1 MDSENTPLTPRVP
14 RHAKVQ
20 RTLSPKRVART
31 YTTHERRIPFAPL
44 NQNDPL
50 AAQLDALSLQPARSE
65 RPRFLRWVPKRV
77 ASGLRRRSSASA
89 HAPAP
94 AAPRGTT
101 RRLTPALAVHRL
113 RAAPAAHLPVD
124 SVRQVRAALA
134 TENDVWIHA
143 FVSDGGYA
151 AILDRLREVLAMEWR
166 EEQHDDQLLDELVRS
181 VVALGTHPLGIAAI
195 AQHAPAPFDALGTL
209 LFSPKRPAD
218 LETRRRI
225 VQLWTLGT
233 QLDIPL
239 PSTAHAPSAER
250 ARTCMPSG
258 VPYVLQLLHVAPP
271 ASDTIELVPRKAR
284 PMRPYVAEL
293 QTLCAEFFWIF
304 CHDENV
310 VQDYDTIDLT
320 EAHRPRI
327 PSGMTGSVECE
338 AMRYATAHLEL
349 LCTLLTHLPTDAGA
363 QLCADLRDGGM
374 DDVLDTLR
382 KASVEYYPALHVA
395 LAHMYAQ
402 MRAVGRDVPAA
413 APAAPPAPAAVAAPA
428 SPIAPAAPAAP
439 SALAS
444 PIAPSAPAAPIAAAP
459 ASPAP
464 LHTPLGLG
472 RPPNPL
478 ASPCPAPVARV
489 RITSITSERSTST
502 RTPSASIAPPSLP
515 SPPPSPPAHGMLG
528 DVTWEQIRY

>member
-14 RHAKVQ
+14 RHAKVP

-44 NQNDPL
+44 SQNDPL
-50 AAQLDALSLQPARSE
+50 AAQLDALSLQPAPTE
-65 RPRFLRWVPKRV
+65 RPRFLRWMPKRV
-77 ASGLRRRSSASA
+77 ASGLRRRAS
-89 HAPAP
+89 HAP
-94 AAPRGTT
+94 AAPRGTS

-124 SVRQVRAALA
+124 SVRQVRVALA
-134 TENDVWIHA
+134 AENDVWIHA
-143 FVSDGGYA
+143 FVSDGGYV

-181 VVALGTHPLGIAAI
+181 VVALGTHPLGMAAM

-225 VQLWTLGT
+225 VQLWTLGA

-250 ARTCMPSG
+250 ARACQPSG

-310 VQDYDTIDLT
+310 VQDYDAIDLT
-320 EAHRPRI
+320 EAQRPRI
-327 PSGMTGSVECE
+327 PSGMTGSVESE

-349 LCTLLTHLPTDAGA
+349 LCILLAHLPTDAGA
-363 QLCADLRDGGM
+363 QLCADLREGGM

-395 LAHMYAQ
+395 LAHIHAQ
-402 MRAVGRDVPAA
+402 MRAASGAAPAAAAASPASPAVAQTSAAPPAAAA
-413 APAAPPAPAAVAAPA
+413 APAPARPA
-428 SPIAPAAPAAP
+428 SVYGVPG
-439 SALAS
+439 S
-444 PIAPSAPAAPIAAAP
+444 
-459 ASPAP
+459 
-464 LHTPLGLG
+464 PLGLG
-472 RPPNPL
+472 RPPNPEPLADPL

-489 RITSITSERSTST
+489 RITSITSERSTSA
-502 RTPSASIAPPSLP
+502 RTPSSSIAPPTLP